1 MTKVNTVE
9 ANAKILYRSLLDE
22 SASYYY
28 DGDNY
33 KILKLIS
40 NLDRFLHSKLKDN
53 KSFESDE
60 KYLEYLLSVLKEATS
75 KYIYKIL
82 TLAELD
88 KYDLNGWKDAI
99 NISKGHW
106 HEYDLIEL
114 PDLYKDYNYINPDSA
129 KSKDLKILEQPLY
142 YWCGFQMIPIKKGW
156 AIYL

>member
-60 KYLEYLLSVLKEATS
+60 EHLEYLLSVLKEATS

-88 KYDLNGWKDAI
+88 KYDL
-99 NISKGHW
+99 
-106 HEYDLIEL
+106 IEL
-114 PDLYKDYNYINPDSA
+114 PDLYKDYNYINADSA

-156 AIYL
+156 IIYL